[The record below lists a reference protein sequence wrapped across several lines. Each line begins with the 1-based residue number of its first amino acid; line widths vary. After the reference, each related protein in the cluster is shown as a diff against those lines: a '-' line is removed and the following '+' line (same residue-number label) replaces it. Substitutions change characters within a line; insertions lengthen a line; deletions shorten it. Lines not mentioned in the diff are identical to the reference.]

1 MTPELNVALCPE
13 HWEAHMYSWV
23 SRGFRD
29 TPGAQLH
36 LLVQGN
42 GQT

>member
-13 HWEAHMYSWV
+13 HCEAQMYSWV
-23 SRGFRD
+23 SRGFRN